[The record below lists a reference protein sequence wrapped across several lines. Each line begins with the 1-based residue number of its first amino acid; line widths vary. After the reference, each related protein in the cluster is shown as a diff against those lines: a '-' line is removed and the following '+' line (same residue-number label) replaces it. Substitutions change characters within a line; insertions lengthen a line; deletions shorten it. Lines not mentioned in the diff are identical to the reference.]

1 MVDKNYFHKILKLES
16 AHYLRN
22 IIAGLRNSYRARRSD
37 QFPLQQNYS
46 ICRQRV

>member
-37 QFPLQQNYS
+37 
-46 ICRQRV
+46 